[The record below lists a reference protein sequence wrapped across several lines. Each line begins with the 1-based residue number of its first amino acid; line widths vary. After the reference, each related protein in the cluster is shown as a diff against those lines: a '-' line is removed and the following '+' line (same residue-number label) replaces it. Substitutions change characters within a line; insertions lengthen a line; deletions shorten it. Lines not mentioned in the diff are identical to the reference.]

1 MLDKTNLLYFT
12 NVRDEQDWHEELEMV
27 FINWS
32 VNNKRTVAEMEEAN
46 LEKINLKGNETVS
59 FY

>member
-12 NVRDEQDWHEELEMV
+12 KVRDEQDWHEGYEMV
-27 FINWS
+27 FINLS
-32 VNNKRTVAEMEEAN
+32 VKNKCTVAEMEEAN
-46 LEKINLKGNETVS
+46 LEKINLKGNEIVS